1 MRKEEVKRNKI
12 SLNCS
17 IYNYIS
23 EFVFKENK
31 NKKDYEIL
39 IEELENFDSNEIND
53 NENILLVFKLNVLIN
68 YLNETYNDKIDEKKY
83 YMPIFI
89 KIKSIKK
96 KIIGTENKA
105 IIYIRDKSLDLITS
119 NIRNRDKEELEEIS
133 NKLHEIMVNKYS
145 RNEINSFKEIR
156 ESFEKK
162 KEDNIINIDF
172 IENLKIINNILKKK
186 DKIYYEKV
194 INKFEKFIKNY

>member
-68 YLNETYNDKIDEKKY
+68 YLNETYNDKIDEPLDPDQSQHLESQKVQNN
-83 YMPIFI
+83 IFFFRA
-89 KIKSIKK
+89 
-96 KIIGTENKA
+96 N
-105 IIYIRDKSLDLITS
+105 
-119 NIRNRDKEELEEIS
+119 
-133 NKLHEIMVNKYS
+133 YS
-145 RNEINSFKEIR
+145 RNSVMK
-156 ESFEKK
+156 
-162 KEDNIINIDF
+162 
-172 IENLKIINNILKKK
+172 LK
-186 DKIYYEKV
+186 
-194 INKFEKFIKNY
+194 